1 MRPSGGMNNW
11 GAGLP
16 QQAQRQDRQL
26 LEETIRRHKAAQLA
40 RAAVDE
46 DANRVKE
53 LLTERADPNVADT
66 ESRWPLTQAA
76 FAGEACVVSLLLEAR
91 ADPNLPQEG
100 DRAIHVSAWQ
110 GDKAVTSL
118 LLKSSADVEATDS
131 NGCSPLCGAALKGHL
146 AVVDLLL
153 SHGAD
158 PARSVNVT
166 GHGTLTP
173 LKAAQDGRSAK
184 VVEKLKDALAAVP
197 PRARNSFSILSTPS
211 PLVKT
216 RVSLGVNSG
225 GKTSGMS
232 SPASV
237 GSRSSVKK
245 SMSSALTQ
253 CLAKCHGVCS
263 CCWRPEM
270 RRMRGWMPRMPPIN
284 SLPGIREW
292 LVWECLEAIQGM
304 DPWEVQ
310 GFSDSWC
317 GL

>member
-1 MRPSGGMNNW
+1 MHNMAVGLGGVMRPSGGMNNW

-184 VVEKLKDALAAVP
+184 VVEKLKDALAAVSATCP
-197 PRARNSFSILSTPS
+197 QLLQHSVNSISLGQNSSVTWCQFRWQNFWHELPCECWKSLQRQKIYVVGTHPVSCQVSWSLQ
-211 PLVKT
+211 LLLKT
-216 RVSLGVNSG
+216 RDAEN
-225 GKTSGMS
+225 
-232 SPASV
+232 A
-237 GSRSSVKK
+237 
-245 SMSSALTQ
+245 
-253 CLAKCHGVCS
+253 
-263 CCWRPEM
+263 EM
-270 RRMRGWMPRMPPIN
+270 D
-284 SLPGIREW
+284 
-292 LVWECLEAIQGM
+292 A
-304 DPWEVQ
+304 
-310 GFSDSWC
+310 
-317 GL
+317 